1 MQGLLADLREA
12 QAKLRLRSDF
22 DPGVTGCADALARL
36 EARMSL
42 RPRVVVLGESNAGKT
57 SLVNLLLDQA
67 LLPESVVANTRRPMV
82 LRFAETVLA
91 TGITHSGRLD
101 LRRDGIEPHDG
112 STLESL
118 EIGLPSERLASFD
131 LVDTPALSTSVQLDP
146 LRLGAADL
154 LLWCTVATQAWKE
167 SERRLWMTISGRHRR
182 YAILVATHEDSLRD
196 DEDRRKIRAR
206 LTAETAE
213 CFRAI
218 ALVCATGR
226 GKCVSLGQREHTSAA
241 ELDALIANS
250 LSVIARQR
258 YRAGYRLANH
268 IVGRAL
274 KLMERGR
281 RLSVP
286 RLNSLAT
293 QK

>member
-12 QAKLRLRSDF
+12 QAKLRLRSDRH
-22 DPGVTGCADALARL
+22 PGVTGCADALGLL

-67 LLPESVVANTRRPMV
+67 LLPESVVVNTRRPMV
-82 LRFAETVLA
+82 LRFAETILA
-91 TGITHSGRLD
+91 TGITRSGRLD
-101 LRRDGIEPHDG
+101 LRRDGIEPHHG

-146 LRLGAADL
+146 LRLSAADL

-167 SERRLWMTISGRHRR
+167 SERRLWMKISGRHRR
-182 YAILVATHEDSLRD
+182 YAILVATHQDNLRD
-196 DEDRRKIRAR
+196 DEDRRKVRAR

-213 CFRAI
+213 CFGAI

-226 GKCVSLGQREHTSAA
+226 GKSVNPGQPEHTSAA

-250 LSVIARQR
+250 LSVMARQR
-258 YRAGYRLANH
+258 YRVGYRLANQ
-268 IVGRAL
+268 IVRQAL
-274 KLMERGR
+274 KLMDRGR

-286 RLNSLAT
+286 RVNSLAT
-293 QK
+293 